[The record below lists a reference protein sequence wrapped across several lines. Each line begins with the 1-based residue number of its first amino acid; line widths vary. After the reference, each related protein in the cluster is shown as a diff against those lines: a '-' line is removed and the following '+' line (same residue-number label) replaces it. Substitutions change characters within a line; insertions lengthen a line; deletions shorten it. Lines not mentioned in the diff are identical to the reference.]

1 MSIDLKIELILS
13 ICMRQKIEMKFLGP
27 EKNALGIFQWA
38 VLEGYYFM
46 TMSIVNIPSLL
57 PSYIIN
63 RPSPSARDGI
73 SIEVEKYQRI
83 YGCELIQQSGI
94 ILNLNQVVMVT
105 AQNILNRFYYRL
117 SPSSMFYIYFDY
129 NYVLTMYYSLC
140 MYI

>member
-1 MSIDLKIELILS
+1 MYAS
-13 ICMRQKIEMKFLGP
+13 KIEMKFLGP
-27 EKNALGIFQWA
+27 EKNALTAGTDY
-38 VLEGYYFM
+38 LE
-46 TMSIVNIPSLL
+46 TMSIVSIPSLL

-73 SIEVEKYQRI
+73 SIEAEKYQRI

-129 NYVLTMYYSLC
+129 DYVLTMYYSLC

>member
-1 MSIDLKIELILS
+1 MYSIIISVKSLKHITA
-13 ICMRQKIEMKFLGP
+13 
-27 EKNALGIFQWA
+27 ALD
-38 VLEGYYFM
+38 YSM
-46 TMSIVNIPSLL
+46 MMSIVNIPSLL

-105 AQNILNRFYYRL
+105 AQNILNRFYYRS
-117 SPSSMFYIYFDY
+117 SPSCIYYISFDY
-129 NYVLTMYYSLC
+129 N
-140 MYI
+140 

>member
-1 MSIDLKIELILS
+1 
-13 ICMRQKIEMKFLGP
+13 
-27 EKNALGIFQWA
+27 
-38 VLEGYYFM
+38 M

-129 NYVLTMYYSLC
+129 YIYVCVYNNSYIHVFMRLDLCVFEIRYSLFLFIC
-140 MYI
+140 IDDYVE